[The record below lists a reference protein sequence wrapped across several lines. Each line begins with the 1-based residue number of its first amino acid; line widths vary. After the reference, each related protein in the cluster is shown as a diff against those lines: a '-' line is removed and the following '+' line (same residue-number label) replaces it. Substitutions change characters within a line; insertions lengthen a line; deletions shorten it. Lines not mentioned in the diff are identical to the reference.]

1 VGGFALH
8 RCQRTAEGK
17 MKGERR
23 DHWLQLCIE
32 AADEQDSNR
41 FLEAIAEINHLLHE
55 KHMRLRN
62 VRREAGGYVIEA
74 ADEKAHQPRARS
86 QSSGKLKVG

>member
-1 VGGFALH
+1 
-8 RCQRTAEGK
+8 
-17 MKGERR
+17 MKGEKRER
-23 DHWLQLCIE
+23 WLQLCVE

-41 FLEAIAEINHLLHE
+41 LLELISEIDHLLHD

-74 ADEKAHQPRARS
+74 ADQKTRHTRARAL
-86 QSSGKLKVG
+86 SSG